1 MAAVTISGLG
11 FPVLAFIEDF
21 SISGSYGGETGAEVA
36 SVGGYVLGGETCA
49 GLGAFA
55 SSCWACGPEV
65 LLSELVIVAS
75 LTGSRLG
82 SLSWPL
88 PSTMGVRAR
97 RCDSDPDEPKPRDGR
112 RGREVVP
119 SCGIPVAGPSV
130 EEREVNVGG
139 TLGFDSLEFALG
151 GEGACIRRERML
163 KREDRTTDV
172 RSFRGS
178 MVSAVSRSKKS
189 D

>member
-1 MAAVTISGLG
+1 MAAVPISGLG
-11 FPVLAFIEDF
+11 FPVLAFMEDF
-21 SISGSYGGETGAEVA
+21 SVSGSYGGETGAEVA

-49 GLGAFA
+49 GLGAFV
-55 SSCWACGPEV
+55 SSCWAFEPEA
-65 LLSELVIVAS
+65 LFSELIIVAS

-97 RCDSDPDEPKPRDGR
+97 RCDSDPDEPKPRDER
-112 RGREVVP
+112 RGREGVP
-119 SCGIPVAGPSV
+119 SCAVAGPSA

-139 TLGFDSLEFALG
+139 ALGFDSLEFALG
-151 GEGACIRRERML
+151 GERACIRRERML

-178 MVSAVSRSKKS
+178 IVSAVSRSK
-189 D
+189 